1 MPGGSSVNI
10 DEIHQAHTAWAED
23 AARGG
28 IPAAIHYL
36 IRNEPVWSGASSRDY
51 AVRFLAERIAYGTG
65 GTFGGGISVGGEF
78 TPLTDPALHGE
89 VYTLVQELIERGP
102 AE

>member
-1 MPGGSSVNI
+1 MNI
-10 DEIHQAHTAWAED
+10 DEIHQAHAA
-23 AARGG
+23 AARGTYCRRVA
-28 IPAAIHYL
+28 PAAVHYL
-36 IRNEPVWSGASSRDY
+36 IRNEPTWGGASSRDY

-65 GTFGGGISVGGEF
+65 GTFGGGISVAGEF

-89 VYTLVQELIERGP
+89 VYALVQELIERGP